1 MGDEIKFYL
10 FVDLDD
16 VLVDSHNDMNKDLVN
31 AYGPKYD
38 WALTVDAQKKVDE
51 HLKALI
57 DNHGARGKAAS
68 NGIKQIRDILQREGM
83 YYETMRAMF
92 REINTYAFD
101 GNYYDD
107 ENEDFHEHLNKIEE
121 YFIRKEQILDARDTM
136 LFIDNHKP
144 LEEHAVLYENYYTKE
159 RLMNNPIDCTKPAV
173 MDKLVDQPEFERPT
187 KILSHYNGPNE
198 GGPKT
203 VLCRECYPKAEFMPL
218 FFHEVNEFDKEFRRP
233 RYSKAKFV
241 INEGY
246 DIHRSILIDDSID
259 NITAWVNA
267 GGIGIIYDLK
277 GRYHDNEKF
286 YVIHN
291 FTLEE
296 IMNVVYRIKANYIRN
311 KAKMIIK

>member
-1 MGDEIKFYL
+1 MDDTIKFYL

-144 LEEHAVLYENYYTKE
+144 LEEHAVRYENYYTKE
-159 RLMNNPIDCTKPAV
+159 RLMSNPMDAHKPAV
-173 MDKLVDQPEFERPT
+173 MDKLADEPEFDGKP
-187 KILSHYNGPNE
+187 KILTHYNGPNE
-198 GGPKT
+198 GNPKKK
-203 VLCRECYPKAEFMPL
+203 LCKDCYPKAEFMPL
-218 FFHEVNEFDKEFRRP
+218 FFHEVNKYNPKFRRP
-233 RYSKAKFV
+233 RFSKAKYA
-241 INEGY
+241 ISEGY
-246 DIHRSILIDDSID
+246 DIHRSILIDDSME

-267 GGIGIIYDLK
+267 GGIGILYDPK
-277 GRYHDNEKF
+277 HRYHENERY
-286 YVIHN
+286 YVIHS
-291 FTLEE
+291 FTHEE
-296 IMNVVYRIKANYIRN
+296 IMNVVYRIKDKYIRDRG
-311 KAKMIIK
+311 KVFTK

>member
-159 RLMNNPIDCTKPAV
+159 RLMSNPMDANKPAV
-173 MDKLVDQPEFERPT
+173 MDKLADEPEFDGKP
-187 KILSHYNGPNE
+187 KILTHYNGPNE
-198 GGPKT
+198 GNPKKK
-203 VLCRECYPKAEFMPL
+203 LCKDCYPKAEFMPL
-218 FFHEVNEFDKEFRRP
+218 FFHEVNKYNPKFRRP
-233 RYSKAKFV
+233 RFSKAKYA
-241 INEGY
+241 ISEGY
-246 DIHRSILIDDSID
+246 DIHRSILIDDSME

-267 GGIGIIYDLK
+267 GGIGILYDPK
-277 GRYHDNEKF
+277 HRYHENERY
-286 YVIHN
+286 YVIHS
-291 FTLEE
+291 FTHEE
-296 IMNVVYRIKANYIRN
+296 IMNVVYRIKDKYIRN
-311 KAKMIIK
+311 RGKVFTK